1 MLKYGG
7 VYFDLDVELHKPF
20 HELLNVGDCF
30 LIDYTDQADYFTHR
44 GWDLILELFFLAAK
58 PENPFMHRVVQC
70 LKNSRNRDYSHAEDI
85 IMEVMLRS
93 GPGFLTNIYRS
104 HGGQY
109 DNIVILKNLIKNPKK
124 SIPGEYVGMHR
135 GDVTWCTDF
144 ES

>member
-1 MLKYGG
+1 
-7 VYFDLDVELHKPF
+7 
-20 HELLNVGDCF
+20 
-30 LIDYTDQADYFTHR
+30 
-44 GWDLILELFFLAAK
+44 
-58 PENPFMHRVVQC
+58 MHRVVQC